1 MTRAQHAFSNS
12 LLLLSKEMDHSP
24 SVAQI
29 AERAGYQRQT
39 FYNHFQNVEELLRWT
54 YEELALNHF
63 STIHSLTHWEE
74 EVVIGL
80 NALMTHRVFILWS
93 IEQYP
98 NVLRQQLSMLMTD
111 LMSDLLSALQSCS
124 SLPSLDQQLFQAQFF
139 AHGCVGTLFDWIES
153 NFYYDAEQLASAL
166 HELVR
171 QLYEISFERYTSK
184 SRQV

>member
-12 LLLLSKEMDHSP
+12 LLLLSKEMEHSP

-39 FYNHFQNVEELLRWT
+39 FYNHFQNVEELLSWT
-54 YEELALNHF
+54 YEELALKHF
-63 STIHSLTHWEE
+63 STIHSLAHWEE

-80 NALMTHRVFILWS
+80 DALMTHRVFILWS

-111 LMSDLLSALQSCS
+111 LMSDLLSALQPCS
-124 SLPSLDQQLFQAQFF
+124 SLPPLDQQLFQAQFF
-139 AHGCVGTLFDWIES
+139 AHGCVGTLFDWMES
-153 NFYYDAEQLASAL
+153 NFYYDSKQLATAL
-166 HELVR
+166 HELVH
-171 QLYEISFERYTSK
+171 QLYEISFERYASK
-184 SRQV
+184 K